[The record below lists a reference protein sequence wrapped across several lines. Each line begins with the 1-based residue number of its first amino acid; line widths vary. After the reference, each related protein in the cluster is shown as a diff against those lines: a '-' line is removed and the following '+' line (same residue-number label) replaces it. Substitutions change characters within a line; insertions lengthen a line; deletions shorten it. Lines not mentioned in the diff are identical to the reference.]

1 MLQRGKKYRVMDDSV
16 TKWKRGMEVKTIG
29 NNDTKESSSQH
40 PDRKPKS
47 LQCHDI
53 DIQRIDF
60 YAFIVSA
67 FTFLIFNVGYWIAF
81 LASTSDN

>member
-1 MLQRGKKYRVMDDSV
+1 MDDSV
-16 TKWKRGMEVKTIG
+16 TKWKRSMETNDIG

-40 PDRKPKS
+40 PDRKPKC
-47 LQCHDI
+47 LQFREI

-81 LASTSDN
+81 LASTTEI

>member
-29 NNDTKESSSQH
+29 NNDTKEYSSQH

-67 FTFLIFNVGYWIAF
+67 FTFMIFNVGYWIAF
-81 LASTSDN
+81 LASPTDN

>member
-1 MLQRGKKYRVMDDSV
+1 MDDSV
-16 TKWKRGMEVKTIG
+16 TKWKRSMETNDIG
-29 NNDTKESSSQH
+29 NNDAKESSSQH

-47 LQCHDI
+47 LQFREI

-67 FTFLIFNVGYWIAF
+67 FTFLIFNLGYWIAF
-81 LASTSDN
+81 LA